1 MPLSPVKNPDGSWT
15 TAAAISGY
23 AAFSEGSSW
32 RTNDYMYLREK
43 ISADVIMI
51 KDVLKASVDYSYNY
65 TSRKRVDVQNPVKY
79 SKKPGE
85 VLLESASA
93 GSSRQQVT
101 YFTRYQAANAYLT
114 FSPNLGKN
122 NSLTLL
128 AGWNIEEQKYETLNI
143 SRSGIITPSKRHS
156 H

>member
-1 MPLSPVKNPDGSWT
+1 
-15 TAAAISGY
+15 
-23 AAFSEGSSW
+23 
-32 RTNDYMYLREK
+32 MYLREK

-85 VLLESASA
+85 VMLESASA

-114 FSPNLGKN
+114 SVRISARTTALHCLQDGILKSRNMKRSTFQGPVSSHRPN
-122 NSLTLL
+122 
-128 AGWNIEEQKYETLNI
+128 
-143 SRSGIITPSKRHS
+143 RHS